1 MKDRAVKLFKENEG
15 KFKTKRQASK
25 YLNGYGMVYK
35 AERGIELS
43 APKRGKQGDK
53 GGTR

>member
-1 MKDRAVKLFKENEG
+1 MKERALNLFKENKD

-25 YLNGYGMVYK
+25 YLNGYGIVYK

-43 APKRGKQGDK
+43 APKRGAAK
-53 GGTR
+53 